1 MNELCLNW
9 CESAKDL
16 KFRLLNKSPFYEI
29 LHPFSIMTIKCRCII
44 FQMVLGDCYNGYKRR
59 VPGIITQQ
67 QFVNEVW
74 GCCINKCYTLLS
86 TCVDGSAFAHEL
98 DELFKNKQFGYDID
112 KRGIQ
117 SNLKALHDG
126 LQLSFPNR
134 PPPVPPD
141 NKWAVDVSEKVE
153 SFRFSKN
160 CCEIANDLLKLK
172 SYLQYEYEY
181 ELLQD
186 IAKEVCVH
194 TCLHIE

>member
-1 MNELCLNW
+1 
-9 CESAKDL
+9 
-16 KFRLLNKSPFYEI
+16 
-29 LHPFSIMTIKCRCII
+29 
-44 FQMVLGDCYNGYKRR
+44 MVLGDCYNGYKRR

-126 LQLSFPNR
+126 LQLSFPDR

-141 NKWAVDVSEKVE
+141 NKWAVNVSEKVE